1 VLNPLSQAQANIR
14 RWKAITSFCA
24 ARAGD
29 YAELAGLELAETK
42 ATLIRELISMV
53 ALAVGVLFTLS
64 FLCFA
69 LIATAFGTPHFLVV
83 VWAIAGIWLIV
94 SVAAFFTMRAQLRGA
109 EHFNTLQ
116 SELREDLKAIKEAL

>member
-1 VLNPLSQAQANIR
+1 MLNPLFQAQANIR
-14 RWKAITSFCA
+14 RWKAIANFCA

-42 ATLIRELISMV
+42 ATVLRELISMV

-69 LIATAFGTPHFLVV
+69 LIATAFGTPYFLAV

-94 SVAAFFTMRAQLRGA
+94 SVAAFFTMRTQLRGA
-109 EHFNTLQ
+109 NHFGSLQ